1 MIRRTITEADLRRR
15 ITSVLAAVQRGEY
28 VTVTRDGEVV
38 AQLIP
43 PGSARPIV
51 HEYVVQKQPP
61 PPGVPSQGGVPSQV
75 AAIAPAL
82 VAPAVPEPVAAV
94 APELAAA
101 AARVRL
107 RPKEADEPVQLVRSD
122 PARDAR
128 PTPVPEHRT
137 STMQE
142 LWVVPAA
149 DGWATPDDIEPLLNS
164 IKARRQE
171 LVAVME
177 SSRLMHDERD
187 PDDVERGAHL
197 RDVAV

>member
-1 MIRRTITEADLRRR
+1 MMIRRTITEADLRRR
-15 ITSVLAAVQRGEY
+15 MASVLAAVERGEY

-61 PPGVPSQGGVPSQV
+61 QPH
-75 AAIAPAL
+75 APAL

-94 APELAAA
+94 APEPAAA

-107 RPKEADEPVQLVRSD
+107 RLKEAAEPVQQVRSA

-128 PTPVPEHRT
+128 PTPVLEHRT

-142 LWVVPAA
+142 LWAVPAT
-149 DGWATPDDIEPLLNS
+149 DGWVTPDDIEPLLSS

-171 LVAVME
+171 LVAVLE
-177 SSRLMHDERD
+177 SSRLTHAQRD
-187 PDDVERGAHL
+187 RDDVERDAHL